1 MSPRQLRNKLFH
13 FFCVLAGLGKASH
26 QEQIGRREPLH
37 VGEGSALPRFNPE
50 ESPRIRIEHRR
61 HFLARLL
68 PQIRKRV
75 SNVNH
80 ESRLI
85 WASRAMRLW
94 CQEWRIR
101 FHHHSVDRREARR
114 FSRLLRV
121 CESDDAC
128 KGQACTEVKHHAR
141 FSWSCGEAVEDE
153 AMCGKA

>member
-68 PQIRKRV
+68 PQIRECV
-75 SNVNH
+75 SNMHH

-85 WASRAMRLW
+85 LASRAMRVGR
-94 CQEWRIR
+94 QEWRIS
-101 FHHHSVDRREARR
+101 FHHHA
-114 FSRLLRV
+114 LNALI
-121 CESDDAC
+121 AC
-128 KGQACTEVKHHAR
+128 MVITR
-141 FSWSCGEAVEDE
+141 
-153 AMCGKA
+153 